1 MRLTPY
7 HAKYFACE
15 LTKRSS
21 SESVDKLA
29 SALSDAQVDL
39 NPHQIEAALF
49 AFRSPLSKGAILA
62 DEVGLGKTIEAG
74 ILLAQRWA
82 ERRRR
87 LLVICPANLRKQWS
101 QELADKF
108 YLPSVILETRSF
120 NEAVKR
126 GNLNPFQQ
134 DAVIICSFQFARS
147 KEPYVRQSGWE
158 LVVIDEA
165 HRLRN
170 VYKPSNKVAQ
180 AIKQAVE
187 PFQKV
192 LLTATP
198 LQNSLLELFGLVSI
212 IDEYTF
218 GDLKSFRAQF
228 TRLVGDGDFVE
239 LKQRLQ
245 PICQRTLRKQV
256 LEYVPYTTRH
266 AIVQEFVPSA
276 DEQRLYD
283 LVSDYL
289 QRPTLYALP
298 AGQRQLMT
306 LILRKLLAS
315 STYAISDTLQGLAN
329 KLQAARDASEYIQEP
344 TDQLTDNFELL
355 SEIEDEW
362 AEDDE
367 DSEDTHGTV
376 AAQLSPQ
383 QLREMQQ
390 EMDTLREFHTLARSI
405 QKNSKGE
412 VLLTALRKGFAAA
425 VDAQKG
431 QSGGVG
437 ESSLQQ
443 KALIFTE
450 SRRTQEYLFQI
461 LEQTQF
467 AGKVV
472 LFNGSNTDP
481 KSQQIYKQWVERY
494 SGTDRVTGSPTAD
507 KRAAL
512 VDYFRDEASIMIAT
526 EAAAEGINLQ
536 FCNLVVNYDLPWN
549 PQRIEQRIGRCHR
562 YGQKFDVVVVNFLNK
577 NNAADQRVYQLLDE
591 KFKLFNG
598 IFGASDEVLGAI
610 ESGVDFEKRI
620 IGIYQ
625 RCRTPQQ
632 ISFEFD
638 QLQQELESEIGEKR
652 TEAREQLLNNFD
664 QEVIERVRIASADS
678 LNRFEA
684 WLWKA
689 TQFFLEPYAQFE
701 STGQAFTL

>member
-1 MRLTPY
+1 
-7 HAKYFACE
+7 
-15 LTKRSS
+15 
-21 SESVDKLA
+21 
-29 SALSDAQVDL
+29 
-39 NPHQIEAALF
+39 
-49 AFRSPLSKGAILA
+49 
-62 DEVGLGKTIEAG
+62 
-74 ILLAQRWA
+74 
-82 ERRRR
+82 
-87 LLVICPANLRKQWS
+87 
-101 QELADKF
+101 
-108 YLPSVILETRSF
+108 
-120 NEAVKR
+120 
-126 GNLNPFQQ
+126 
-134 DAVIICSFQFARS
+134 
-147 KEPYVRQSGWE
+147 
-158 LVVIDEA
+158 
-165 HRLRN
+165 
-170 VYKPSNKVAQ
+170 
-180 AIKQAVE
+180 
-187 PFQKV
+187 
-192 LLTATP
+192 
-198 LQNSLLELFGLVSI
+198 
-212 IDEYTF
+212 
-218 GDLKSFRAQF
+218 
-228 TRLVGDGDFVE
+228 
-239 LKQRLQ
+239 
-245 PICQRTLRKQV
+245 
-256 LEYVPYTTRH
+256 
-266 AIVQEFVPSA
+266 VQEFVPSA

-283 LVSDYL
+283 LVSEYL

-298 AGQRQLMT
+298 ASQRQLMT

-329 KLQAARDASEYIQEP
+329 KLRAARDASEQVQAP
-344 TDQLTDNFELL
+344 ADQLADNFELL
-355 SEIEDEW
+355 PEIEDEW

-367 DSEDTHGTV
+367 DSEDTQ
-376 AAQLSPQ
+376 APSPAYFSPEQLQ
-383 QLREMQQ
+383 EMKQ
-390 EMDTLREFHTLARSI
+390 EMDTLREFHALARSI

-425 VDAQKG
+425 ENAQKG
-431 QSGGVG
+431 QNTGAGGG
-437 ESSLQQ
+437 ALQQ

-481 KSQQIYKQWVERY
+481 KSGEIYRRWVERHA
-494 SGTDRVTGSPTAD
+494 GTDKITGSPTAD

-562 YGQKFDVVVVNFLNK
+562 YGQKFDVVVVNFLNR

-664 QEVIERVRIASADS
+664 QEVIERVRIASANS

-684 WLWKA
+684 WLIYGLLVR
-689 TQFFLEPYAQFE
+689 F
-701 STGQAFTL
+701 S